1 MSRPAPEIQLSTEEK
16 ETLLHWMRSTK
27 TERRMVERAR
37 VILLAANG
45 LNGKEIAAR
54 METRTARV
62 SKWLRRFAKDRI
74 AGLLDAPRPGEKRRK
89 YNPATEERIL
99 KALDEPPPAGYSRW
113 NGRLLAEHL
122 GQVSKDQVWRV
133 MRKHHLSLARRQ
145 SWCVSTDPEF
155 SRKAAD
161 VVGLYLNP
169 PENALVLCV
178 DEKPCIQALERAQG
192 WIRLPNG
199 RALTGFAH
207 EYKRH
212 GTSTLFA
219 ALEVATGLV
228 HAGHYRRRRRREF
241 LDFMNE
247 LVAKNPDKEIH
258 VVLDNLNTH
267 KPKQDRW
274 LKAHPQVHFHFI
286 PTRSSWLNQAECWF
300 SILSR
305 GALQGA
311 SFTSVKMLI
320 EAIQTF
326 IASWNQHAT
335 PFEWT
340 KEEVH
345 QQRMKHY
352 YSNLCN

>member
-1 MSRPAPEIQLSTEEK
+1 MSRPAPKIELSAEEK
-16 ETLLHWMRSTK
+16 ATLLGWMRSTK

-37 VILLAANG
+37 VILLASNG
-45 LNGKEIAAR
+45 LSGKEIAAR

-62 SKWLRRFAKDRI
+62 SKWLRRFAKERI

-89 YNPATEERIL
+89 YSETTEEQIL

-169 PENALVLCV
+169 PEDALVLCV
-178 DEKPCIQALERAQG
+178 DEKP
-192 WIRLPNG
+192 
-199 RALTGFAH
+199 
-207 EYKRH
+207 
-212 GTSTLFA
+212 LFA

-286 PTRSSWLNQAECWF
+286 PTRSSWLNQVECWF

-320 EAIQTF
+320 DAIETF
-326 IASWNQHAT
+326 IARWNEHAI

-345 QQRMKHY
+345 QQQMKY
-352 YSNLCN
+352 SYSNLRN